1 MRHYNPKLY
10 SLFQLFVPFCSI
22 NVLVQP
28 CSPLQQQQQGAHEKN
43 AALHLPTTTGMLEHA
58 KV

>member
-22 NVLVQP
+22 NVLDQP
-28 CSPLQQQQQGAHEKN
+28 CSPLQQQQQGAHEKKM
-43 AALHLPTTTGMLEHA
+43 PTSMGMLEHA